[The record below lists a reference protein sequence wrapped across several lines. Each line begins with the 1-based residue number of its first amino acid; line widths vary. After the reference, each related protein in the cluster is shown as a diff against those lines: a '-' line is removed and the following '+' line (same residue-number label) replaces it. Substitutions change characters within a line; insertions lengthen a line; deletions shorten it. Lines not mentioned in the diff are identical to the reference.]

1 MKKAKRI
8 TVIRPDGTVT
18 TRVYVADLAELQK
31 LVGGFIELVPR
42 LTMYNKRR
50 CVAYCNEDGKS
61 KALPINEKAT
71 TLWWENVTR
80 GTTNPAFKRED
91 IDDLRG
97 TIVIEQAV

>member
-1 MKKAKRI
+1 MKPKRI
-8 TVIRPDGTVT
+8 TVFRPDGTVT
-18 TRVYVADLAELQK
+18 TTVQLSDLAVLQK

-50 CVAYCNEDGKS
+50 CIAYCNEDGKAQ
-61 KALPINEKAT
+61 ALPINEKAT

-80 GTTNPAFKRED
+80 GAKTPAFKRED